1 MLELDHKEGWA
12 LKNWC
17 LPMVLEKML
26 ESPLDCKEIQP
37 VNLKGNKHWIFIG
50 RTDAEAEAP
59 IYWLPDAKSQL
70 TGKDW
75 RQKEKGTTEDEMV
88 GWHHWLSGHKFE
100 QTMGDREWQGSLGCY
115 SPWGHKELDTTER
128 LNTTL
133 LLASLWQ
140 GHPWGGW
147 GEARN
152 SGQHLRKPISDYVM
166 CLRRQTVFNK

>member
-1 MLELDHKEGWA
+1 MSVTFYQCWHKRHINA
-12 LKNWC
+12 LVGKKWSHHPCKANWP
-17 LPMVLEKML
+17 LSPREDGSVLYVME
-26 ESPLDCKEIQP
+26 
-37 VNLKGNKHWIFIG
+37 
-50 RTDAEAEAP
+50 TDAEAEAP
-59 IYWLPDAKSQL
+59 IFWPPEKDPDA
-70 TGKDW
+70 GKDW
-75 RQKEKGTTEDEMV
+75 GEKKEVTEDKMV

-100 QTMGDREWQGSLGCY
+100 QTLGDREGQGSLGCY

-152 SGQHLRKPISDYVM
+152 SGQHLRKPIPDNVM